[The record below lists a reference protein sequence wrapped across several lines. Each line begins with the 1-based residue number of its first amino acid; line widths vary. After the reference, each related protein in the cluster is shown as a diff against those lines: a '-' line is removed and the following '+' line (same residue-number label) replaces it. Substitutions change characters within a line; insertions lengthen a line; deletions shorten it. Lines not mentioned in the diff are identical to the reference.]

1 MTSSLKPT
9 SKCRLHS
16 SSRNLLFTIGRHNTE
31 NHNPSKCRVVKQS
44 LRGHIYKTLTPLRL
58 KEEKEVERLTEPE
71 ISESTDLVSLC
82 LGGMSETILKGSPA

>member
-1 MTSSLKPT
+1 MKFETNTEK
-9 SKCRLHS
+9 
-16 SSRNLLFTIGRHNTE
+16 HNQPEITTE
-31 NHNPSKCRVVKQS
+31 NHNPSKCRVVKQT
-44 LRGHIYKTLTPLRL
+44 LRRHIYKTLTQLRL